1 MQTHKQYDSRSLH
14 FSNLYQIFTYVKNKD
29 VGNTGNVAGML
40 LYAKTEETI
49 TADCDFKMGG
59 NKISVKTLDLNI
71 SFPNIAEQLDRI
83 ALTYFEDTM

>member
-14 FSNLYQIFTYVKNKD
+14 SSNLYQIFTYVNKD

-49 TADCDFKMGG
+49 QQIVISRWTAIRF
-59 NKISVKTLDLNI
+59 
-71 SFPNIAEQLDRI
+71 Q
-83 ALTYFEDTM
+83 